1 MVRSRRPYHFAQ
13 EDGAAAGQGTG
24 EAHRLG
30 PEVLDVQVVL
40 QDHA

>member
-13 EDGAAAGQGTG
+13 EDGAAAGQGTS